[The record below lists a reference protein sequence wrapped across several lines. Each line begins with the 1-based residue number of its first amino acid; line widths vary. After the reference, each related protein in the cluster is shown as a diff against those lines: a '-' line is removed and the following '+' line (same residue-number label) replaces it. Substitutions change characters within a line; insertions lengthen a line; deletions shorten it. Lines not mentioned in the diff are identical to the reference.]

1 MRIGFLGIQCDN
13 PNLGVEALA
22 YSVLGIIH
30 QLVPGPADFV
40 VFSADSPAA
49 LDRAAAAMSLE
60 GKRLI
65 AAPIHHRR
73 FRDLRATWRTMRS
86 CDLIIDL
93 TGGDSFADIYG
104 VRRLMVNLTDKQLAL
119 WSGRPLVIA
128 PQTIGPFRSR
138 LILPLVRHVLNRAAL
153 VFARDELSRDMA
165 GSLTRREVVVATDVA
180 LALPYDRAR
189 HPLPETTAVR
199 VGVNIS
205 GLLWNGGYTKD
216 NQFGL
221 RSDYRRYCS
230 ELVGKL
236 LADGFDVHLIPH
248 VIVRDGGLDE
258 DDVAAC
264 EQVLAD
270 HGGCALAPSFASP
283 VDAKSYIANL
293 DVMVGARMHA
303 TIAAFTSGVATIP
316 VAYSRKFAGYYS
328 NLGYT
333 ELVDLTELDTAT
345 AVARTLELV
354 GDRQRL
360 AEAAQRSHG
369 IATGKL
375 GEFTTRLAALLPVE
389 GTDA

>member
-22 YSVLGIIH
+22 YSVLGITH
-30 QLVPGPADFV
+30 QLVPGPADFI
-40 VFSADSPAA
+40 VFSADSQGA
-49 LDRAAAAMSLE
+49 LDRAAAAMKLE
-60 GKRLI
+60 GKRLT

-73 FRDLRATWRTMRS
+73 LQDLRASWRTMRS
-86 CDLIIDL
+86 CDLIVDL

-104 VRRLMVNLTDKQLAL
+104 VRRLMVNLSDKQLAL

-165 GSLTRREVVVATDVA
+165 ASLTRREVVVATDVA
-180 LALPYDRAR
+180 LSLPYDRAR
-189 HPLPETTAVR
+189 YPLPDTTAVR
-199 VGVNIS
+199 VGINVS

-221 RSDYRRYCS
+221 RSDYRSYCS
-230 ELVGKL
+230 ELVGEL
-236 LADGFDVHLIPH
+236 LASGFDVHLIPH
-248 VIVRDGGLDE
+248 VIVSDGGLDE
-258 DDVAAC
+258 DDVSAC
-264 EQVLAD
+264 EQVLLD
-270 HGGCALAPSFASP
+270 HGACTLAPVFASP
-283 VDAKSYIANL
+283 VEAKSYIANL
-293 DVMVGARMHA
+293 DVMIGARMHA

-333 ELVDLTELDTAT
+333 DLIDLTALDTAS
-345 AVARTLELV
+345 AVDRTVELV
-354 GDRQRL
+354 QDRRRL
-360 AEAAQRSHG
+360 AEAAQRSH
-369 IATGKL
+369 ATATDKL
-375 GEFTTRLAALLPVE
+375 KEFTTRLAAILTTE
-389 GTDA
+389 RG